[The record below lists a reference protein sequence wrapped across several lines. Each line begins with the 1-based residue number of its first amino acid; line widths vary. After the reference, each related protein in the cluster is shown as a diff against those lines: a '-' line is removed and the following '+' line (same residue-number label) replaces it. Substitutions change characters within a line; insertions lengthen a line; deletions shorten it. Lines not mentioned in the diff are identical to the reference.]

1 MYKGFDFKN
10 VDYIQY
16 KKYETMLGFSAG
28 VIDNFKMLRYGE
40 FMSVITSSTEMAMII
55 DILGL
60 SYKIPMNCD
69 LLIINI
75 GFDGKYSV
83 EEIDNCY
90 LDKIDSDLLIINED
104 HFPYSY
110 FQRLINKSNN
120 ILFYHIGD

>member
-1 MYKGFDFKN
+1 
-10 VDYIQY
+10 
-16 KKYETMLGFSAG
+16 MLGFSSG

-40 FMSVITSSTEMAMII
+40 FMSIITSSTEMAMII

-60 SYKIPMNCD
+60 SYKIPVSCD

-83 EEIDNCY
+83 EKIDNCY

-104 HFPYSY
+104 CFPYSY
-110 FQRLINKSNN
+110 FQRLTNKSNN